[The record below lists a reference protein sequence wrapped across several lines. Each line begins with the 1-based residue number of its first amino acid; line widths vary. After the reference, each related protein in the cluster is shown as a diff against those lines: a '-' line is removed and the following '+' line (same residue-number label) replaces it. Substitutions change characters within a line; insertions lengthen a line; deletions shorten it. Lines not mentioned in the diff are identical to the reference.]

1 MDKCDKRTKN
11 PIPKPQS
18 RSPDD
23 VEQFFRLNKEA
34 WEASEQRRQLKSIIL
49 KTTLPHVKKIVAFAC
64 GEMAHYDKHPW
75 ISRSAYQHAL
85 IITLR
90 NILGESQGSINNIE
104 CYAQD
109 PSYTDVDREVLK
121 RSGIT
126 VLNDPQGFLEVE
138 NSTMVLSFSP
148 NIPVRQVIADIAQP
162 AMMVW
167 DRIRF
172 FEDELTKSTG

>member
-1 MDKCDKRTKN
+1 MTKT
-11 PIPKPQS
+11 PIPKPPS
-18 RSPDD
+18 RSQDE
-23 VEQFFRLNKEA
+23 VEQFFRLNRHA
-34 WEASEQRRQLKSIIL
+34 WEASEQCGQLQSIIL

-64 GEMAHYDKHPW
+64 GEMAYYDKGAW

-90 NILGESQGSINNIE
+90 NILGELQGSVNNIE
-104 CYAQD
+104 CYAQE

-126 VLNDPQGFLEVE
+126 VLDDPQGFLEVDD
-138 NSTMVLSFSP
+138 STVVLSFAP
-148 NIPVRQVIADIAQP
+148 NIPVRQIIADIAQP

-167 DRIRF
+167 NKIMF
-172 FEDELTKSTG
+172 FEDEITKSSG